1 MYFTDQIMKND
12 TCDTCSTNEGEEH
25 IRFCWGNPRERKDLE
40 DLGMDGS
47 TILNSNCRKWIW
59 DMDCFVLAQD
69 RDRRDAVVN
78 VAMDHPV
85 S

>member
-1 MYFTDQIMKND
+1 M
-12 TCDTCSTNEGEEH
+12 H
-25 IRFCWGNPRERKDLE
+25 IRFCWGNTRERNDLE
-40 DLGMDGS
+40 DLGMDGRI
-47 TILNSNCRKWIW
+47 ILNSNCRKSIW
-59 DMDCFVLAQD
+59 NMDCFVLAQD